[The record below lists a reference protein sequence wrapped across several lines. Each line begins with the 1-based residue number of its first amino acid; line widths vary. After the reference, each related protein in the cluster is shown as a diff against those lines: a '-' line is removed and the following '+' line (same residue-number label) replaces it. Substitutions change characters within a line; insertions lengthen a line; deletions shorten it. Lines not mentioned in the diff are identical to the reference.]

1 MPRKQ
6 KTKDFFI
13 NSGSSCYTEPFI
25 SLLCGVALIFSK
37 EGAVFR
43 ASFCRALFFAEVK
56 IAIPT
61 HQKFASAIFLFSA
74 KSKGSTAPFAAH
86 ALLAF
91 LGVISL
97 EITLRSAG
105 ISAEIFLIR
114 QKKLSARSAQSN
126 GEVLFW
132 KSRKKKRRIG
142 FGKLSRK
149 V

>member
-1 MPRKQ
+1 M
-6 KTKDFFI
+6 TKPQDKAGNLLKPKNSRESRLFF
-13 NSGSSCYTEPFI
+13 YFFP
-25 SLLCGVALIFSK
+25 K
-37 EGAVFR
+37 
-43 ASFCRALFFAEVK
+43 RALFSGHRFAALCFFAGVK
-56 IAIPT
+56 ITMPT

-86 ALLAF
+86 ALFPF
-91 LGVISL
+91 LYVISL

-149 V
+149 G

>member
-1 MPRKQ
+1 MIRNRM
-6 KTKDFFI
+6 TKPQDKAGNLLKPKNSRESRLFF
-13 NSGSSCYTEPFI
+13 
-25 SLLCGVALIFSK
+25 LIFSK

-43 ASFCRALFFAEVK
+43 PSFCRALFFAEVK
-56 IAIPT
+56 IAMPT

-126 GEVLFW
+126 GAVF
-132 KSRKKKRRIG
+132 
-142 FGKLSRK
+142 F
-149 V
+149 

>member
-1 MPRKQ
+1 MIRNRM
-6 KTKDFFI
+6 TKPQDKAGNLLKPKNSRESRLFF
-13 NSGSSCYTEPFI
+13 
-25 SLLCGVALIFSK
+25 LVFSK

-43 ASFCRALFFAEVK
+43 VSFCRALFFAGVK
-56 IAIPT
+56 IAMPT
-61 HQKFASAIFLFSA
+61 HQIFASAIFLFSA

-91 LGVISL
+91 LGAISL

-126 GEVLFW
+126 GAVF
-132 KSRKKKRRIG
+132 
-142 FGKLSRK
+142 F
-149 V
+149 

>member
-1 MPRKQ
+1 MIRNRM
-6 KTKDFFI
+6 TKPQDKAGNLLKPKNSRESRLFF
-13 NSGSSCYTEPFI
+13 
-25 SLLCGVALIFSK
+25 LIFSK

-43 ASFCRALFFAEVK
+43 ASFCRALFFAGVK
-56 IAIPT
+56 IAMPT

-149 V
+149 G